1 MDIDLQRY
9 YEDRFEMMASRGW
22 LDFIEEMQKILDARD
37 QLNAVNTEQQLHF
50 AKGELSIL
58 SLIVNL
64 QAVSEE
70 CHRSLDENI
79 G

>member
-9 YEDRFEMMASRGW
+9 YDDRFEMMASRGW
-22 LDFIEEMQKILDARD
+22 LDFIEEMQKILDTRD
-37 QLNAVNTEQQLHF
+37 KLNAVNTEQQLHF

-58 SLIVNL
+58 SLVVNL

-70 CHRSLDENI
+70 CYRSLNENTN
-79 G
+79 